1 MASEELAAV
10 LELVSSADLGTLTLE
25 ERRAL
30 MGSAGAAPAAGTR
43 VEPVDADGVAAEWVT
58 AAGVTGQRV
67 VLCFHGGG
75 YQTGSPASLRSLLAL
90 VSAAAQARVLSAG
103 YRLAPEHPF
112 PAAVHDALTAYRWL
126 IAGGTPARQVVISG
140 NSSGGGL
147 ALGALV
153 ALRDAG
159 DPLPGAAVLISP
171 WTDLDLTGESVRTR
185 AAADVMLTPEG
196 AREAADWYLAGQDPR
211 HPYAS
216 PLYADLRGLP
226 PMLIQAGDA
235 EILRDDS
242 TRFAAAARAAGVDV
256 TLEIWN
262 EMPHVWHA
270 FAGLLPEADM
280 AVEHIGA
287 WLREHGPSPAGA

>member
-1 MASEELAAV
+1 MASEELATV
-10 LELVSSADLGTLTLE
+10 LELVSSADLGGLTLA

-30 MGSAGAAPAAGTR
+30 LGSAGAPPPSGTQ
-43 VEPVDADGVAAEWVT
+43 VEPAGPDGVPAEWVT
-58 AAGVTGQRV
+58 AAGVTGERV
-67 VLCFHGGG
+67 ILFFHGGA
-75 YQTGSPASLRSLLAL
+75 YHMGSPASLRSLLSQL
-90 VSAAAQARVLSAG
+90 SAAAGARVLSAG

-112 PAAVHDALTAYRWL
+112 PAAVDDALTVYRWL
-126 IAGGTPARQVVISG
+126 IASGTDAGQVVISG

-147 ALGALV
+147 ALAALV

-159 DPLPGAAVLISP
+159 DPLPGAAVVMSP
-171 WTDLDLTGESVRTR
+171 WTDLDLAGESLRTR

-196 AREAADWYLAGQDPR
+196 AREAADWYLADQNPR

-226 PMLIQAGDA
+226 PLLIQVGDA

-242 TRFAAAARAAGVDV
+242 TRFAAAARAAGVNV
-256 TLEIWN
+256 TLEVWD

-270 FAGLLPEADM
+270 FAGLLPEADQ
-280 AVEHIGA
+280 AVERIGG
-287 WLREHGPSPAGA
+287 WLREHG

>member
-1 MASEELAAV
+1 
-10 LELVSSADLGTLTLE
+10 
-25 ERRAL
+25 
-30 MGSAGAAPAAGTR
+30 
-43 VEPVDADGVAAEWVT
+43 
-58 AAGVTGQRV
+58 VTGQRV

-75 YQTGSPASLRSLLAL
+75 YQAGSPASLRGLLAL

-112 PAAVHDALTAYRWL
+112 PAAVEDALTVYRWL

-171 WTDLDLTGESVRTR
+171 WTDLDLTGESVHTR
-185 AAADVMLTPEG
+185 AAADVMLTLEG

-256 TLEIWN
+256 TLEIWD

-280 AVEHIGA
+280 AVGHIGA